1 MATRVSVQNRVRASA
16 HEGFLTLG
24 RSRWAKIAGTGSLI
38 VLLVYVFHDPQPRP
52 NGGTWYGYTLGTIG
66 ALLILWLT
74 ALGIRKRAMTRGR
87 WSLKSWTS
95 AHVWLGLSLIVIG
108 TLHTGFQFGWNVHTL
123 AYALMMLVIVSGLFG
138 VFAYAILPRVLS
150 DNRNETTEPQMLEQL
165 RSVDRQLH
173 EAAQPLAQHHDNA
186 RLADAARRHHGAVLV
201 EQRDLTE
208 LAELQDVVFE
218 NLILLPP
225 VEAGVLEV
233 GGECLQQL
241 GVGDDVAADLFGG
254 ADGDILVAV
263 DDRLAGAALQGED
276 RHEAVGEQRYDSGD
290 AEEQRETRGDV
301 PDPHVSSGSPAGVRP
316 TAVSTDE
323 ACP

>member
-38 VLLVYVFHDPQPRP
+38 VLLVYVLHDPQPRP

-173 EAAQPLAQHHDNA
+173 EAAQPLAQHHADLVRQSLEQDPFGGGLWA
-186 RLADAARRHHGAVLV
+186 RLSGNYPRCATRVAQAAIRSETVYKPRVGDNPLEKIDALLERKGAVLARV
-201 EQRDLTE
+201 RRHLRIKALLEIWLYIHVPVTF
-208 LAELQDVVFE
+208 A
-218 NLILLPP
+218 LI
-225 VEAGVLEV
+225 
-233 GGECLQQL
+233 
-241 GVGDDVAADLFGG
+241 
-254 ADGDILVAV
+254 
-263 DDRLAGAALQGED
+263 AALSA
-276 RHEAVGEQRYDSGD
+276 HIFSVFFYW
-290 AEEQRETRGDV
+290 
-301 PDPHVSSGSPAGVRP
+301 
-316 TAVSTDE
+316 
-323 ACP
+323 

>member
-24 RSRWAKIAGTGSLI
+24 GSRWVKIALVISI
-38 VLLVYVFHDPQPRP
+38 VALGIYIFHDPQPRP

-123 AYALMMLVIVSGLFG
+123 AYALMMLVIASGLFG
-138 VFAYAILPRVLS
+138 VFAYATLPRVLS

-173 EAAQPLAQHHDNA
+173 ETAQPLGQRHADLVRASLEHDPFGGGFSMTSWPTLTMQSDASTARWTKSPALSAAQPTNFGCRSSITPLPSCVVRNGIPVLSTNSRSIFDVIVRFAPAPMTRIGDFAASSLAT
-186 RLADAARRHHGAVLV
+186 AAATAFWSALGRRATLRGIG
-201 EQRDLTE
+201 TE
-208 LAELQDVVFE
+208 SVCSSAM
-218 NLILLPP
+218 
-225 VEAGVLEV
+225 
-233 GGECLQQL
+233 
-241 GVGDDVAADLFGG
+241 
-254 ADGDILVAV
+254 
-263 DDRLAGAALQGED
+263 
-276 RHEAVGEQRYDSGD
+276 
-290 AEEQRETRGDV
+290 
-301 PDPHVSSGSPAGVRP
+301 SSGNSR
-316 TAVSTDE
+316 
-323 ACP
+323 